1 MNRKSN
7 REGHT
12 QKRSSYALRLRNIE
26 NCAITGEQVVAHPTN
41 DTPIGKVILWCA
53 YLGTNRPC
61 VSSTNHFHEE
71 DCRMD
76 HY

>member
-12 QKRSSYALRLRNIE
+12 QKRSSYALRLRNTE

-41 DTPIGKVILWCA
+41 DTPIGNFFKGNFMVCLS
-53 YLGTNRPC
+53 GHE
-61 VSSTNHFHEE
+61 STMCFV
-71 DCRMD
+71 D
-76 HY
+76 